1 MGLFISY
8 PKINLIEGMVCMG
21 EIFII
26 CLFLFFA
33 GCVIAGAIS
42 GIKQG
47 NQRKSG
53 TYSRNQTVQRINS
66 SKSSLNSPPSK
77 KLINHQERQLS
88 THNYQFS
95 SLSISTE
102 LNVYEVEV
110 KQKTPGVLPAMSL
123 DTWDDYV
130 SPSGGFVNY
139 ACFDVIGKN
148 PETKRKNKRYIEAKD
163 EADACKKME
172 EKGFIGP
179 FETAVRPMEPPTDRQ
194 LEYAKSLGAAIPEG
208 ACKRDVSAIITR
220 ITENDEGPVSAS
232 KARAAFEADLK
243 ISRYSGTHEIM
254 SLANSLPADEFS
266 KILRA

>member
-1 MGLFISY
+1 MYWYIIRGKKAQKEHDKALKNAER
-8 PKINLIEGMVCMG
+8 KIEL
-21 EIFII
+21 
-26 CLFLFFA
+26 
-33 GCVIAGAIS
+33 
-42 GIKQG
+42 
-47 NQRKSG
+47 QRQLGQHSN
-53 TYSRNQTVQRINS
+53 RS
-66 SKSSLNSPPSK
+66 SVPTSP
-77 KLINHQERQLS
+77 KLIKSDSR
-88 THNYQFS
+88 
-95 SLSISTE
+95 SLSSRDIGPVTFSISAE
-102 LNVYEVEV
+102 YRVYKDETR
-110 KQKTPGVLPAMSL
+110 QRTPGVLSAMSL
-123 DTWDDYV
+123 ASWDNYV

-139 ACFDVIGKN
+139 ARFDVIGKN

-163 EADACKKME
+163 EASACRRME

-179 FETAVRPMEPPTDRQ
+179 FEVTVLPIEPPTERQ
-194 LEYAKSLGAAIPEG
+194 LEYAKSLGASIPEG